1 MLRPG
6 SVCIAPGDFHLR
18 VVAEGRDLVA
28 RLNQEPPENYCRPA
42 VDVLFRSAAD
52 VVGSAV
58 LSVVLTGMGS
68 DGSRGARTIVER
80 GGSVIAQDQASSVV
94 WGMPGAV
101 TTAGLAERG
110 PVPERDPRRDHPAP
124 RAPSRRPVSHECS
137 SRRCTVTISPQ
148 AFTFVRELV
157 RAESAIVLETGKEYL
172 VESRLVPLARAAGH
186 LDVDAYVADLS
197 KRRTP
202 GSLKQ
207 VVEALTTNETSWFRD
222 SDPFTALRQTVF
234 PALAKTRSD
243 RTLRIWAG
251 ACSSGQEPYSIMMT
265 ALDTPELAGWKID
278 LVATDL
284 SEEMLDRSRQ
294 GEYSQLE
301 VNRGLPATTLVRH
314 FERAGLSWR
323 INQSIRDR
331 VEFRQLNLTRPFP
344 PMGRFDVV
352 FLRNVLIYFDLPTKR
367 DVLKRVRQVMAPD
380 AHLFLGAAEM
390 TMGVD
395 DAWERVPAGRSSVY
409 RIREEQRTCVH

>member
-1 MLRPG
+1 
-6 SVCIAPGDFHLR
+6 
-18 VVAEGRDLVA
+18 
-28 RLNQEPPENYCRPA
+28 
-42 VDVLFRSAAD
+42 
-52 VVGSAV
+52 
-58 LSVVLTGMGS
+58 
-68 DGSRGARTIVER
+68 
-80 GGSVIAQDQASSVV
+80 
-94 WGMPGAV
+94 
-101 TTAGLAERG
+101 
-110 PVPERDPRRDHPAP
+110 
-124 RAPSRRPVSHECS
+124 
-137 SRRCTVTISPQ
+137 VTISPQ

-157 RAESAIVLETGKEYL
+157 RAESAIVLDAGKEYL

-186 LDVDAYVADLS
+186 PDVDAYVADLS

-202 GSLKQ
+202 AAMKL

-222 SDPFTALRQTVF
+222 SDPFTALRQSVF
-234 PALAKTRSD
+234 PALAKTRAN

-251 ACSSGQEPYSIMMT
+251 ACSSGQEPYSIIMS
-265 ALDTPELAGWKID
+265 ALDTPELAGWKIE

-284 SEEMLDRSRQ
+284 SEEMLTRSRK

-314 FERAGLSWR
+314 FERAGLNWR

-380 AHLFLGAAEM
+380 GHLFLGAAEM

-409 RIREEQRTCVH
+409 RIREAVKMEGSTCVL

>member
-1 MLRPG
+1 M
-6 SVCIAPGDFHLR
+6 
-18 VVAEGRDLVA
+18 
-28 RLNQEPPENYCRPA
+28 
-42 VDVLFRSAAD
+42 
-52 VVGSAV
+52 
-58 LSVVLTGMGS
+58 
-68 DGSRGARTIVER
+68 
-80 GGSVIAQDQASSVV
+80 
-94 WGMPGAV
+94 
-101 TTAGLAERG
+101 
-110 PVPERDPRRDHPAP
+110 
-124 RAPSRRPVSHECS
+124 
-137 SRRCTVTISPQ
+137 TISPQ

-172 VESRLVPLARAAGH
+172 VESRLVPLARAGGH
-186 LDVDAYVADLS
+186 ADVDAYVADLS

-202 GSLKQ
+202 AAMKQ

-234 PALAKTRSD
+234 PALAKTRSN

-251 ACSSGQEPYSIMMT
+251 ACSSGQEPYSIIMT
-265 ALDTPELAGWKID
+265 ALDTPELAGWKIE

-284 SEEMLDRSRQ
+284 SEEMLDRSRK

-314 FERAGLSWR
+314 FERAGLNWR
-323 INQSIRDR
+323 INQSIRER

-344 PMGRFDVV
+344 PMGRFDIV

-367 DVLKRVRQVMAPD
+367 DVLKRVRQVMTSD

-409 RIREEQRTCVH
+409 RIREEQGTCVH

>member
-1 MLRPG
+1 
-6 SVCIAPGDFHLR
+6 
-18 VVAEGRDLVA
+18 
-28 RLNQEPPENYCRPA
+28 
-42 VDVLFRSAAD
+42 
-52 VVGSAV
+52 
-58 LSVVLTGMGS
+58 
-68 DGSRGARTIVER
+68 
-80 GGSVIAQDQASSVV
+80 
-94 WGMPGAV
+94 
-101 TTAGLAERG
+101 
-110 PVPERDPRRDHPAP
+110 
-124 RAPSRRPVSHECS
+124 
-137 SRRCTVTISPQ
+137 VTISPQ

-157 RAESAIVLETGKEYL
+157 RAESAIVLDPGKEYL

-186 LDVDAYVADLS
+186 PDVDAYVADLS

-202 GSLKQ
+202 AALKL

-234 PALAKTRSD
+234 PALVKTRAN

-251 ACSSGQEPYSIMMT
+251 ACSSGQEPYSIIMT
-265 ALDTPELAGWKID
+265 ALDTPELAGWKIE

-284 SEEMLDRSRQ
+284 SEEMLTRSRK

-323 INQSIRDR
+323 INQSIRER
-331 VEFRQLNLTRPFP
+331 VEFRSLNLTRPFP

-380 AHLFLGAAEM
+380 GHLFLGAAEM

-409 RIREEQRTCVH
+409 RIREEQRTCVL

>member
-1 MLRPG
+1 M
-6 SVCIAPGDFHLR
+6 
-18 VVAEGRDLVA
+18 
-28 RLNQEPPENYCRPA
+28 
-42 VDVLFRSAAD
+42 
-52 VVGSAV
+52 
-58 LSVVLTGMGS
+58 
-68 DGSRGARTIVER
+68 
-80 GGSVIAQDQASSVV
+80 
-94 WGMPGAV
+94 
-101 TTAGLAERG
+101 
-110 PVPERDPRRDHPAP
+110 
-124 RAPSRRPVSHECS
+124 
-137 SRRCTVTISPQ
+137 TISPQ

-186 LDVDAYVADLS
+186 PDVDAYVAELS
-197 KRRTP
+197 TRRTP
-202 GSLKQ
+202 AALKQ

-234 PALAKTRSD
+234 PALARTRAN

-251 ACSSGQEPYSIMMT
+251 ACSSGQEPYSIIMT
-265 ALDTPELAGWKID
+265 ALDTSELAGWKIE

-284 SEEMLDRSRQ
+284 SEEMLDRSRK

-314 FERAGLSWR
+314 FERSGLNWR
-323 INQSIRDR
+323 INQSIRER
-331 VEFRQLNLTRPFP
+331 VEFRKLNLTRPFP

-380 AHLFLGAAEM
+380 GHLFLGAAEM

-409 RIREEQRTCVH
+409 RIREEQRTCVL

>member
-1 MLRPG
+1 
-6 SVCIAPGDFHLR
+6 
-18 VVAEGRDLVA
+18 
-28 RLNQEPPENYCRPA
+28 
-42 VDVLFRSAAD
+42 
-52 VVGSAV
+52 
-58 LSVVLTGMGS
+58 
-68 DGSRGARTIVER
+68 
-80 GGSVIAQDQASSVV
+80 
-94 WGMPGAV
+94 
-101 TTAGLAERG
+101 
-110 PVPERDPRRDHPAP
+110 
-124 RAPSRRPVSHECS
+124 
-137 SRRCTVTISPQ
+137 VTISPQ

-157 RAESAIVLETGKEYL
+157 RAESAIVLESGKEYL

-186 LDVDAYVADLS
+186 PDVDAYVADLS

-202 GSLKQ
+202 SALKQ

-234 PALAKTRSD
+234 PALAKTRAN

-251 ACSSGQEPYSIMMT
+251 ACSSGQEPYSIAMT
-265 ALDTPELAGWKID
+265 ALDTPELAGWKVE

-284 SEEMLDRSRQ
+284 SEEMLDRSRK

-314 FERAGLSWR
+314 FERSGLNWR
-323 INQSIRDR
+323 INQSIRER
-331 VEFRQLNLTRPFP
+331 VEFRSLNLTRPFP

-367 DVLKRVRQVMAPD
+367 DILRRVRQVLAPD
-380 AHLFLGAAEM
+380 GHLFLGAAEM

-409 RIREEQRTCVH
+409 RIREEQRTCVP

>member
-1 MLRPG
+1 M
-6 SVCIAPGDFHLR
+6 
-18 VVAEGRDLVA
+18 
-28 RLNQEPPENYCRPA
+28 
-42 VDVLFRSAAD
+42 
-52 VVGSAV
+52 
-58 LSVVLTGMGS
+58 
-68 DGSRGARTIVER
+68 
-80 GGSVIAQDQASSVV
+80 
-94 WGMPGAV
+94 
-101 TTAGLAERG
+101 
-110 PVPERDPRRDHPAP
+110 
-124 RAPSRRPVSHECS
+124 
-137 SRRCTVTISPQ
+137 TISPQ

-157 RAESAIVLETGKEYL
+157 RAESAIVLDTGKEYL

-186 LDVDAYVADLS
+186 PDVDAYVADLS

-202 GSLKQ
+202 AALKL

-234 PALAKTRSD
+234 PALAKTRSN

-251 ACSSGQEPYSIMMT
+251 ACSSGQEPYSILMT
-265 ALDTPELAGWKID
+265 ALDTPELAGWKIE

-284 SEEMLDRSRQ
+284 SEEMLDRSRK

-314 FERAGLSWR
+314 FERSGLSWR

-331 VEFRQLNLTRPFP
+331 VEFRNLNLTRPFP
-344 PMGRFDVV
+344 PMGRFDIV

-367 DVLKRVRQVMAPD
+367 DVLKRVRQVMTPD
-380 AHLFLGAAEM
+380 GHLFLGAAEM

-409 RIREEQRTCVH
+409 RIREEQRTCVL